1 MMKKIGI
8 VIGLLLLFVVAGILL
23 TLKRGE
29 TTISVKQSWALSS
42 KSIKTLEFYGSK
54 QAIDVKVVKSE
65 SDETSVQIEG
75 KVSEESVNNITKNVK
90 MSSDSLYI
98 PFSQH
103 GFNLALSSQGKDKLY
118 VTISLGK
125 NATFEKIFVDTLVGD
140 VSITVPEDF
149 DGIYTLYTNNTG
161 EVLRVPTTNQTSN
174 SVIEVDGYSK
184 ISVEKGENNG

>member
-1 MMKKIGI
+1 MKKIGI
-8 VIGLLLLFVVAGILL
+8 AIGLLLLFVVAGILL

-29 TTISVKQSWALSS
+29 TTISVKQSWTLSS

-75 KVSEESVNNITKNVK
+75 KVSEESANNISKNVK

-149 DGIYTLYTNNTG
+149 DGIYTLHTNNTG

-184 ISVEKGENNG
+184 ISVEKG

>member
-54 QAIDVKVVKSE
+54 QAIDVKVIKSE

-125 NATFEKIFVDTLVGD
+125 NATFD
-140 VSITVPEDF
+140 VSITVPKDF
-149 DGIYTLYTNNTG
+149 DGIYTLHTNNTG

>member
-8 VIGLLLLFVVAGILL
+8 AIGLLLLFVVAGILL

-29 TTISVKQSWALSS
+29 TTISVKQSWTLSS
-42 KSIKTLEFYGSK
+42 KNIKTLEFYGSK

-75 KVSEESVNNITKNVK
+75 K
-90 MSSDSLYI
+90 
-98 PFSQH
+98 
-103 GFNLALSSQGKDKLY
+103 DKLY

-125 NATFEKIFVDTLVGD
+125 NTTFEKIFIDTLVGD
-140 VSITVPEDF
+140 VSITVPKDF
-149 DGIYTLYTNNTG
+149 DGIYTLHTNNTG
-161 EVLRVPTTNQTSN
+161 EILRVPTTNQTSN
-174 SVIEVDGYSK
+174 SIIEVDGYSK

>member
-75 KVSEESVNNITKNVK
+75 KVSEESVNK

-140 VSITVPEDF
+140 VSITVPKDF
-149 DGIYTLYTNNTG
+149 DGIYTLHTNNTG
-161 EVLRVPTTNQTSN
+161 EVLKVPTTNQTSN

>member
-8 VIGLLLLFVVAGILL
+8 VVGLLLLFVVAGILL

-29 TTISVKQSWALSS
+29 TTISVKQSWTLSS

-75 KVSEESVNNITKNVK
+75 KVSEESANNISK
-90 MSSDSLYI
+90 MSSDSLYL

-103 GFNLALSSQGKDKLY
+103 GFNLALSSEGKDKLY

-125 NATFEKIFVDTLVGD
+125 NATFEKIFIDTLVGD
-140 VSITVPEDF
+140 VSITVPQDF
-149 DGIYTLYTNNTG
+149 DGIYTLHTNNIG
-161 EVLRVPTTNQTSN
+161 EILRVPTTNQTSN
-174 SVIEVDGYSK
+174 SIIEVDGYSK

>member
-8 VIGLLLLFVVAGILL
+8 IIGLLLLFVVAGILL

-140 VSITVPEDF
+140 VSITVPKDF
-149 DGIYTLYTNNTG
+149 DGIYTLHTNNTG
-161 EVLRVPTTNQTSN
+161 EVLKVTTNQTSN